1 MNWDWEKL
9 QEKRSRQPGAK
20 KPPQQQGNTPP
31 PKFPDFGEKFKNFK
45 FSFPAGKFLILI
57 ALVLW
62 GVSGFFIVAPEE
74 EGVILRFGEYNRS
87 VGAGPHLRLPFPI
100 ESHLKPKVTQVQRFE
115 IGFRSGATRSGQVQL
130 MPAEA
135 SMLTSDENVV
145 MVQFIVQYRIKDA
158 VKFLF
163 KLAGQHETVKSAA
176 EAAMR
181 ETIGKSKIDAALTE
195 GKVAIQN
202 ATLELLQEI
211 LDSYDAGIEV
221 RVVQMQDVHAPQ
233 EVMTAF
239 RDVASAREDK
249 VRKTNEAEA
258 YRNKFIPEAQGVA
271 ERMINE
277 AEAYKESV
285 IRKAQGE
292 SQRFLAVL
300 AEYNKAK
307 DVTKKRMYIEAMES
321 ILAEPSMEK
330 IILPKSTGDRTLPVL
345 PLGALGGSK

>member
-9 QEKRSRQPGAK
+9 QEKRQRQPGVK
-20 KPPQQQGNTPP
+20 KPQQQGTPP
-31 PKFPDFGEKFKNFK
+31 PNFPDFGEKFKNFK
-45 FSFPAGKFLILI
+45 FSFPAGKYLF
-57 ALVLW
+57 LVLLALW
-62 GVSGFFIVAPEE
+62 GLSGFFIVAPEE
-74 EGVILRFGEYNRS
+74 EGVILRFGEYNRT
-87 VGAGPHLRLPFPI
+87 VGPGPHMRLPFPI
-100 ESHLKPKVTQVQRFE
+100 ESDMKPKVTQVQRIE
-115 IGFRSGATRSGQVQL
+115 IGFRPTLSRSGQVQVI
-130 MPAEA
+130 PAEA

-145 MVQFIVQYRIKDA
+145 MVQFIVQYRIKDP

-195 GKVAIQN
+195 GKIAIQN

-211 LDSYDAGIEV
+211 LNSYDAGIEV

-277 AEAYKESV
+277 ALAYKESA

-300 AEYNKAK
+300 YEYNKAK
-307 DVTKKRMYIEAMES
+307 DVTKKRMYLEAMES
-321 ILAEPSMEK
+321 ILSEPGMEK
-330 IILPKSTGDRTLPVL
+330 IVMPKETGERVLPFL
-345 PLGALGGSK
+345 PLGPAAGGAK